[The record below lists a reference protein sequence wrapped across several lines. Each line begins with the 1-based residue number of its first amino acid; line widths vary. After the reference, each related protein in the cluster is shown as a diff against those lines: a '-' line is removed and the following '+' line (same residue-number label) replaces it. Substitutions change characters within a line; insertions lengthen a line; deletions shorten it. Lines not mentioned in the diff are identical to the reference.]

1 MRTPKLNDPCWG
13 RASHLGISRTLV
25 SFILNPSK
33 QLKEAHGV
41 VATLHRMH
49 TSEHKLHSML
59 GLHSILGF
67 LSRGKRPSV
76 V

>member
-1 MRTPKLNDPCWG
+1 MRAPKLNDTCWG
-13 RASHLGISRTLV
+13 RASYLRISRTLV

-41 VATLHRMH
+41 VPTLHCMH

-59 GLHSILGF
+59 GLHSSLGF
-67 LSRGKRPSV
+67 LTRGKRPSV